1 MSWRVPLA
9 HITIPEEDVQNVLD
23 CLRSGWL
30 TMGPRTGQFEGEFA
44 DFVNSPHAVAVSS
57 CTAALHLSCIA
68 AGLGPGDEAIVA
80 GMSFVSTANAV
91 RYTGA
96 TPVLCEIGGP
106 QDMNIDVDDVVR
118 RITPK
123 TKAIVAVHFCGYP
136 AKVVELRKICDER
149 GLVLIEDAAQ
159 AVGASVAADGT
170 RAGSVGD
177 LACFSLFSKNQLCV
191 GEGGV
196 VTTPS
201 EELATKV
208 RSLRSHAMTSVTWD
222 RHRGYAETYD
232 IMDVG
237 FNYRLDEP
245 RAALAL
251 SRLPRLAAD
260 IESRRELA
268 RTYRRRLAGLDGLE
282 LVWSDEDVEHAS
294 HFAFPVVLA
303 DEPTRD
309 RFRERLSDL
318 GVQTTWYPAVHR
330 FTDYVENFGEVSL
343 PNVEAAAQRH
353 CALPM
358 SAHLSQEEIDIVV
371 ESVEEALSDLPDAA
385 AA

>member
-9 HITIPEEDVQNVLD
+9 HITIPEDDVQAVLE

-30 TMGPRTGQFEGEFA
+30 TMGPRTRQFEEEFA
-44 DFVNSPHAVAVSS
+44 EFVSSPHAVAVSS
-57 CTAALHLSCIA
+57 CTAALHVSCLA

-91 RYTGA
+91 RYAGA

-106 QDMNIDVDDVVR
+106 LDMNIDLDDVVR
-118 RITPK
+118 KITPK
-123 TKAIVAVHFCGYP
+123 TKAVIAVHFCGYP
-136 AKVVELRKICDER
+136 AKVVELKKICDEH
-149 GLVLIEDAAQ
+149 GLLLIEDAAQ
-159 AVGASVAADGT
+159 AVGASVDDSGH
-170 RAGSVGD
+170 RAGTVGE
-177 LACFSLFSKNQLCV
+177 LGCFSLFSKNQLCV

-196 VTTPS
+196 VTTAS
-201 EELATKV
+201 EELAVKV

-222 RHRGYAETYD
+222 RHRGYAESYD
-232 IMDVG
+232 VMDVG

-251 SRLPRLAAD
+251 SRLPRLEGD

-268 RTYRRRLAGLDGLE
+268 RTYRSRLGRLEGLE
-282 LVWSDEDVEHAS
+282 LVWSDEDVERAS
-294 HFAFPVVLA
+294 HFAFPVVLR
-303 DEPTRD
+303 DEVTRD
-309 RFRERLSDL
+309 AFRARLSDL

-330 FTDYVENFGEVSL
+330 FTDYVETFGELSL
-343 PNVEAAAQRH
+343 PSVEQASLRH

-358 SAHLSQEEIDIVV
+358 SAHLSQQEIDIVV
-371 ESVEEALSDLPDAA
+371 ESVEEALAGPLDAA
-385 AA
+385 A

>member
-9 HITIPEEDVQNVLD
+9 HLTIPEEDVQNVLN

-30 TMGPRTGQFEGEFA
+30 TMGPRMRQFEEEFA
-44 DFVNSPHAVAVSS
+44 DFVQSPHAVAVSS
-57 CTAALHLSCIA
+57 CTAALHLSCVA

-96 TPVLCEIGGP
+96 TPVLCEVGGP
-106 QDMNIDVDDVVR
+106 YDFNIDVDDVVR

-123 TKAIVAVHFCGYP
+123 TKAVIAVHFCGYP
-136 AKVVELRKICDER
+136 AKVLELRKICDER
-149 GLVLIEDAAQ
+149 GLMLIEDAAQ
-159 AVGASVAADGT
+159 AVGASVDSDGR
-170 RAGSVGD
+170 RAGTVGD

-201 EELATKV
+201 EDLATKV

-222 RHRGYAETYD
+222 RHRGYAESYD
-232 IMDVG
+232 IVDVG
-237 FNYRLDEP
+237 YNYRLDEP

-251 SRLPRLAAD
+251 SRLPRLEAD
-260 IESRRELA
+260 NESRRELA
-268 RTYRRRLAGLDGLE
+268 RTYRRRLGGLKGLE
-282 LVWSDEDVEHAS
+282 LVWDDEAVEHAT

-303 DEPTRD
+303 DEATRD
-309 RFRERLSDL
+309 SFRERLSDL

-330 FTDYVENFGEVSL
+330 FTDYVDTFGELSL
-343 PNVEAAAQRH
+343 PSVEAACERH

-358 SAHLSQEEIDIVV
+358 SAHLTDEEIDIVV
-371 ESVEEALSDLPDAA
+371 ESVEEALADLPDAA

>member
-9 HITIPEEDVQNVLD
+9 HITIPEDDVEAVLD

-30 TMGPRTGQFEGEFA
+30 TMGPRTRQFEEEFA
-44 DFVNSPHAVAVSS
+44 EFVSSPHAVAVSS
-57 CTAALHLSCIA
+57 CTAALHVSCLA

-91 RYTGA
+91 RYAGA

-106 QDMNIDVDDVVR
+106 LDMNIDLDDVVR

-123 TKAIVAVHFCGYP
+123 TKAVIAVHFCGYP
-136 AKVVELRKICDER
+136 AKVVELKKICDEH
-149 GLVLIEDAAQ
+149 GLLLIEDAAQ
-159 AVGASVAADGT
+159 AVGARVDDSGR
-170 RAGSVGD
+170 RAGTVGD
-177 LACFSLFSKNQLCV
+177 LGCFSLFSKNQLCV

-196 VTTPS
+196 VTTAS
-201 EELATKV
+201 EELAVKV

-222 RHRGYAETYD
+222 RHRGYAESYD
-232 IMDVG
+232 VMDVG

-251 SRLPRLAAD
+251 SRLPRLEGD

-268 RTYRRRLAGLDGLE
+268 RTYRRRLGGLEGLE
-282 LVWSDEDVEHAS
+282 LVWSDEDVERGS
-294 HFAFPVVLA
+294 HFAFPVVLR
-303 DEPTRD
+303 DEATRD
-309 RFRERLSDL
+309 AFRARLADL
-318 GVQTTWYPAVHR
+318 GVQTTWYPSVHR
-330 FTDYVENFGEVSL
+330 FTDYVETFGEVSL
-343 PNVEAAAQRH
+343 PSVEQAAKRH

-358 SAHLSQEEIDIVV
+358 SAHLSQQEIDIVV
-371 ESVEEALSDLPDAA
+371 ESVEEALAGPLDAA
-385 AA
+385 A

>member
-30 TMGPRTGQFEGEFA
+30 TMGPRTRQFEEDFA
-44 DFVNSPHAVAVSS
+44 DFTKSPHAVAVSS

-96 TPVLCEIGGP
+96 TPVLCEVGGP
-106 QDMNIDVDDVVR
+106 HDMNIDVDGVVR

-123 TKAIVAVHFCGYP
+123 TKAIIAVHFCGYP

-149 GLVLIEDAAQ
+149 GLLLIEDAAQ

-170 RAGSVGD
+170 RAGTVGD

-222 RHRGYAETYD
+222 RHRGYAESYD
-232 IMDVG
+232 VMDVG

-245 RAALAL
+245 RAALGL
-251 SRLPRLAAD
+251 KLLQR
-260 IESRRELA
+260 IEHDNVRRAGIA
-268 RTYRRRLAGLDGLE
+268 RRY
-282 LVWSDEDVEHAS
+282 
-294 HFAFPVVLA
+294 
-303 DEPTRD
+303 
-309 RFRERLSDL
+309 
-318 GVQTTWYPAVHR
+318 
-330 FTDYVENFGEVSL
+330 
-343 PNVEAAAQRH
+343 AAALTGVDPAIEPGIAVAVNASVAKPEACRSSLRYF
-353 CALPM
+353 AL
-358 SAHLSQEEIDIVV
+358 
-371 ESVEEALSDLPDAA
+371 
-385 AA
+385 

>member
-9 HITIPEEDVQNVLD
+9 HITIPEDDVQAVLD

-30 TMGPRTGQFEGEFA
+30 TMGPRTKQFEQEFA
-44 DFVNSPHAVAVSS
+44 EFVDSPHAVAVSS
-57 CTAALHLSCIA
+57 CTAALHVSCLA

-91 RYTGA
+91 RYAGA

-106 QDMNIDVDDVVR
+106 LDMNIDLDDVVR
-118 RITPK
+118 KITPR
-123 TKAIVAVHFCGYP
+123 TKAVIAVHFCGYP
-136 AKVVELRKICDER
+136 AKVVELKEICDEH

-159 AVGASVAADGT
+159 AVGASAAADGR
-170 RAGSVGD
+170 RAGTVGD
-177 LACFSLFSKNQLCV
+177 LGCFSLFSKNQLCV

-196 VTTPS
+196 VTTSS
-201 EELATKV
+201 EELAAKV

-222 RHRGYAETYD
+222 RHRGYAESYD
-232 IMDVG
+232 VVDVG

-251 SRLPRLAAD
+251 SRLPRLEGD

-268 RTYRRRLAGLDGLE
+268 RTYRRRLGGLEGLE
-282 LVWSDEDVEHAS
+282 LVWDDETVERAS
-294 HFAFPVVLA
+294 HFAFPVVLR
-303 DEPTRD
+303 DETARD
-309 RFRERLSDL
+309 AFRARLADL

-330 FTDYVENFGEVSL
+330 FTDYRQTFGELSL
-343 PNVEAAAQRH
+343 PSVEQAAERH

-358 SAHLSQEEIDIVV
+358 SAHLSEQEIDIVV
-371 ESVEEALSDLPDAA
+371 ESVEEALAGTLDAA
-385 AA
+385 A

>member
-1 MSWRVPLA
+1 MSWKVPLA
-9 HITIPEEDVQNVLD
+9 HITIPEDDVQAVLD

-30 TMGPRTGQFEGEFA
+30 TMGPRTRQFEETFG
-44 DFVNSPHAVAVSS
+44 DYVGSPHAVAVSS
-57 CTAALHLSCIA
+57 CTAALHLSCLA

-91 RYTGA
+91 RYAGA

-106 QDMNIDVDDVVR
+106 HDMNIDTDDVLR
-118 RITPK
+118 RITPR
-123 TKAIVAVHFCGYP
+123 TKAIIAVHFCGYP
-136 AKVVELRKICDER
+136 ARVLELRRLCDER
-149 GLVLIEDAAQ
+149 GLMLIEDAAQ
-159 AVGASVAADGT
+159 AVGALVDGSGR
-170 RAGSVGD
+170 RAGTVGD

-196 VTTPS
+196 VTSPS
-201 EELATKV
+201 EELAAKV

-222 RHRGYAETYD
+222 RHRGYAESYD
-232 IMDVG
+232 VVDVG

-251 SRLPRLAAD
+251 SRLPRLDGD

-268 RTYRRRLAGLDGLE
+268 RKYRRRLGDLEGLE
-282 LVWSDEDVEHAS
+282 LVWDDEAVERAS
-294 HFAFPVVLA
+294 HFAFPVVLR

-309 RFRERLSDL
+309 AFRERLSDL

-330 FTDYVENFGEVSL
+330 FTDYRQTFGELSL
-343 PNVEAAAQRH
+343 PSVETAAERH

-358 SAHLSQEEIDIVV
+358 SAHLSEQEVDIVV
-371 ESVEEALSDLPDAA
+371 ESVEEALAGPLDAA
-385 AA
+385 A

>member
-30 TMGPRTGQFEGEFA
+30 TMGPRTRQFEEQFA
-44 DFVNSPHAVAVSS
+44 DFTGSPHAVAVSS

-68 AGLGPGDEAIVA
+68 AGLGPGDEAIVG

-96 TPVLCEIGGP
+96 TPVLCEVGGP
-106 QDMNIDVDDVVR
+106 QDMNIDLDDVER

-123 TKAIVAVHFCGYP
+123 TKAIIAVHFCGYP
-136 AKVVELRKICDER
+136 AKVLELRKLCDER
-149 GLVLIEDAAQ
+149 GLMLIEDAAQ
-159 AVGASVAADGT
+159 AVGASVDGEGR
-170 RAGSVGD
+170 RAGTVGD

-201 EELATKV
+201 EELATRV

-232 IMDVG
+232 ITDVG

-268 RTYRRRLAGLDGLE
+268 RTYRRRLGGLDGLE
-282 LVWSDEDVEHAS
+282 LVWDDDAVERAS
-294 HFAFPVVLA
+294 HFAFPVVLP
-303 DEPTRD
+303 DEAARD
-309 RFRERLSDL
+309 RFRERLSDR

-330 FTDYVENFGEVSL
+330 FTDYVETFGELSL
-343 PNVEAAAQRH
+343 PNVEAAARRH

-371 ESVEEALSDLPDAA
+371 ESVEEALADLPDAA

>member
-30 TMGPRTGQFEGEFA
+30 TMGPRTRQFEEEFA
-44 DFVNSPHAVAVSS
+44 EFTGAPHAVAVSS

-96 TPVLCEIGGP
+96 TPVLCDIGGP
-106 QDMNIDVDDVVR
+106 LDMNIDVEDVER

-123 TKAIVAVHFCGYP
+123 TKAVIAVHFCGYP
-136 AKVVELRKICDER
+136 AKVTELRTLCDER
-149 GLVLIEDAAQ
+149 GLLLIEDAAQ
-159 AVGASVAADGT
+159 AVGASVDPDGR
-170 RAGSVGD
+170 RAGTVGD

-196 VTTPS
+196 VTTFS
-201 EELATKV
+201 EELATRV

-222 RHRGYAETYD
+222 RHRGYAESYD
-232 IMDVG
+232 VLDVG

-260 IESRRELA
+260 IESRCELA
-268 RTYRRRLAGLDGLE
+268 RTYRSRLAGLAGVE
-282 LVWSDEDVEHAS
+282 LVWSDEDVERAS
-294 HFAFPVVLA
+294 HFAFPVVLR
-303 DEPTRD
+303 DEDTRD
-309 RFRERLSDL
+309 RFRERLADL

-330 FTDYVENFGEVSL
+330 FTDYIETFGELSL
-343 PNVEAAAQRH
+343 PRVEAAAARH

-358 SAHLSQEEIDIVV
+358 SAHLSQEEIDIVI
-371 ESVEEALSDLPDAA
+371 ESVEEALADLPDAA

>member
-30 TMGPRTGQFEGEFA
+30 TMGPRTRQFEEEFA
-44 DFVNSPHAVAVSS
+44 EFVQSPHAVAVSS
-57 CTAALHLSCIA
+57 CTAALHLSCVA

-106 QDMNIDVDDVVR
+106 HDMNIDVDDVVR
-118 RITPK
+118 RITPN
-123 TKAIVAVHFCGYP
+123 TKAIIAVHFCGYP
-136 AKVVELRKICDER
+136 AKVMELRQLCDER
-149 GLVLIEDAAQ
+149 GLLLIEDAAQ
-159 AVGASVAADGT
+159 AVGASVDSSGR
-170 RAGSVGD
+170 RAGTVGD

-232 IMDVG
+232 IVDVG
-237 FNYRLDEP
+237 YNYRLDEP

-251 SRLPRLAAD
+251 SRLPRLAD
-260 IESRRELA
+260 DNESRRELA
-268 RTYRRRLAGLDGLE
+268 RTYRRRLGGLDGLE
-282 LVWSDEDVEHAS
+282 LVWDDEAVERAS
-294 HFAFPVVLA
+294 HFAFPVVLR

-330 FTDYVENFGEVSL
+330 FTDYVETFGELSL
-343 PNVEAAAQRH
+343 PNVEAAAERH

-371 ESVEEALSDLPDAA
+371 ESVEEALADLPDAA

>member
-30 TMGPRTGQFEGEFA
+30 TMGPRTRRFEEEFA
-44 DFVNSPHAVAVSS
+44 DFVKSPHAVAVSS
-57 CTAALHLSCIA
+57 CTAALHLSCLA

-96 TPVLCEIGGP
+96 APVLCEIGGP
-106 QDMNIDVDDVVR
+106 HDMNIDVDDVVR

-123 TKAIVAVHFCGYP
+123 TKAVIAVHFCGYP
-136 AKVVELRKICDER
+136 AKVVELRRICDER
-149 GLVLIEDAAQ
+149 GLLLIEDAAQ
-159 AVGASVAADGT
+159 AVGASVDAEGR
-170 RAGSVGD
+170 RAGTVGD
-177 LACFSLFSKNQLCV
+177 LGCFSLFSKNQLCV

-196 VTTPS
+196 VTTPN
-201 EELATKV
+201 EELAVKV

-222 RHRGYAETYD
+222 RHRGYAESYD
-232 IMDVG
+232 VVDVG

-251 SRLPRLAAD
+251 SRLPRLAGD

-268 RTYRRRLAGLDGLE
+268 RSYRRRLGGLEGLE
-282 LVWSDEDVEHAS
+282 LVWDDEAVERAS
-294 HFAFPVVLA
+294 HFAFPIVLC
-303 DEPTRD
+303 DERSRDAFRD
-309 RFRERLSDL
+309 RLQQL

-330 FTDYVENFGEVSL
+330 FTDYRETFGELSL
-343 PNVEAAAQRH
+343 PGVEAAAERH

-358 SAHLSQEEIDIVV
+358 SAHLSQQDVDVVV
-371 ESVEEALSDLPDAA
+371 ESVEEALVGLLDAA
-385 AA
+385 A